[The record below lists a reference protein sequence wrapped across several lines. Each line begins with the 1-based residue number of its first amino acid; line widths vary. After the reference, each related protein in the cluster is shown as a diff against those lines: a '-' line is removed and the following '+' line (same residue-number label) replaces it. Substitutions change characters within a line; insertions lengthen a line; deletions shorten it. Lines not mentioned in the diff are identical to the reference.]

1 MPRTAIIGGS
11 GFYSVPGCKL
21 REKRVV
27 WTKYG
32 DATLFIY
39 ENSSGGE
46 FIFLPRHGE
55 DHNCAPHKINYRA
68 NIKALHEAGV
78 ELIIGISSVGSLRES
93 IRPGDFVLLD
103 QFLDFTKHRPITFFD
118 EDGCVVHT
126 DMTEPYC
133 QELRQCILT
142 APRKGI
148 TLHDKGTYVC
158 AEGPRFETAAEIR
171 MYAMLGGDVVGMTG
185 VPDVVLARELGIC
198 YAGIAVATNY
208 AAGISKVVTH
218 VEVLEAMKNIESL
231 LADYVVGC
239 ISTVPAERKC
249 TCRDAPGKIK

>member
-11 GFYSVPGCKL
+11 GFYSVPGCSLKEKKL
-21 REKRVV
+21 VN
-27 WTKYG
+27 TKYG
-32 DATLFIY
+32 DATLFFY
-39 ENSSGGE
+39 ENVDGLE

-55 DHNCAPHKINYRA
+55 GHTCAPHRVNYRA
-68 NIKALHEAGV
+68 NIMALKDAGV
-78 ELIIGISSVGSLRES
+78 DRIIALSSVGSLREA
-93 IRPGDFVLLD
+93 ICPGDFVLLD
-103 QFLDFTKHRPITFFD
+103 QFLDFTKCRPVTFFE

-133 QELRQCILT
+133 QELRQCILA

-148 TLHDKGTYVC
+148 SLHDKGTYVC

-185 VPDVVLARELGIC
+185 VPEVVLAKELGMC

-208 AAGISKVVTH
+208 AAGISKAVTH
-218 VEVLEAMKNIESL
+218 EEVLEAMKKIESI

-239 ISTVPAERKC
+239 ICTVPSERKC
-249 TCRDAPGKIK
+249 VCRNAPGKIN